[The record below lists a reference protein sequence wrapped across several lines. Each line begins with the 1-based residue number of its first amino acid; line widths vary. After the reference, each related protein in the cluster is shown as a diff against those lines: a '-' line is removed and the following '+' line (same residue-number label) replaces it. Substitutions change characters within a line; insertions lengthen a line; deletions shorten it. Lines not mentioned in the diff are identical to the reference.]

1 MRFLLI
7 GDVHLRSKS
16 AKDFLSLK
24 KKVFEI
30 IDLTNP
36 EAVVFM
42 GDLLDTNDV
51 VKVSLHKMMTNFI
64 EELSTD
70 RRVFIVIGNHDYSS
84 PSQYLTDNHI
94 FNPLKKWKNVTVVDQ
109 VISYKDSL
117 FMPYVPPGKF
127 LSALEGIDLSQ
138 YKRIFCH
145 QSFIEVVPFA
155 EDSWRKDLPQIIS
168 GHIHDS
174 SSKDNIFYTGS
185 SLQDY
190 SNENPDKILWLLVT
204 LEEDRRDFPP
214 GEIFI
219 PYPTDI
225 KGIESTYC
233 KFKNLFTVEL
243 DEYHDNRL
251 VISGKKSEFKGVKNK
266 KEYKELE
273 SKAKIEWRFL
283 EEELQV
289 HENGNCVLDFREI
302 LSEYL
307 SEEEKKVIADI
318 ERE

>member
-1 MRFLLI
+1 MQFLLI
-7 GDVHLRSKS
+7 GDIHLRSKS
-16 AKDFLSLK
+16 VKDFLGLRE
-24 KKVFEI
+24 KVFEI
-30 IDLTNP
+30 LNLAGP
-36 EAVVFM
+36 GNVVFM

-64 EELSTD
+64 EELSAEN
-70 RRVFIVIGNHDYSS
+70 RVFIVIGNHDYSS

-127 LSALEGIDLSQ
+127 YSALEGIDLSK

-145 QSFIEVVPFA
+145 QAFLEIVPFA
-155 EDSWRKDLPQIIS
+155 EDSWRPEWPQIIS

-174 SSKDNIFYTGS
+174 SSKGNIFYTGS

-190 SNENPDKILWLLVT
+190 SNENPDKIIWLLVT
-204 LEEDRRDFPP
+204 SASTSDSVGGD
-214 GEIFI
+214 IFI

-225 KGIESTYC
+225 KGIKTTYC
-233 KFKNLFTVEL
+233 KFKNIFTITL

-266 KEYKELE
+266 KEYKDLE
-273 SKAKIEWRFL
+273 SKVKIEWRFL
-283 EEELQV
+283 EEELQT
-289 HENGNCVLDFREI
+289 HENGNCVLNFREI

-307 SEEEKKVIADI
+307 TEAEAKIVEKI
-318 ERE
+318 EAV